1 MSMSSNCL
9 ACGKPLG
16 GQTGLCYSCQQE
28 GETVEDYVIVDDD
41 VIDRIERY
49 FIVSSVRCANCG
61 DLHTSVTVDGE
72 TFTADSFG
80 IESVEE
86 WQLEMEKE
94 EDWLENN
101 ESAVRKALHHLED
114 EWPESVHACRNAILR

>member
-1 MSMSSNCL
+1 MTGNCF

-16 GQTGLCYSCQQE
+16 GQAGLCYSCQQE
-28 GETVEDYVIVDDD
+28 GETLEEYIDVDEEI
-41 VIDRIERY
+41 IDRVERY
-49 FIVSSVRCANCG
+49 FIVATVRCSDCG

-86 WQLEMEKE
+86 WEMEMDKE
-94 EDWLENN
+94 ESWLREN
-101 ESAVRKALHHLED
+101 ETAVRKALHHLEE
-114 EWPESVHACRNAILR
+114 EWPQSVNACRNAILT